1 MLQQLLQ
8 WDERIT
14 LWLNDSNSLFFD
26 EFFMTV
32 TSTVTWLPLI
42 LVLLY
47 VVICNN
53 NFFHVVMIVL
63 FLGLCVFFADQMA
76 SGICKP
82 YFERL
87 RPTQDPSLMYALD
100 VVDGYR
106 GGLYGFFSSHA
117 ANTFAVAMFVSLL
130 MRSRALNF
138 MLFSWAILNGWSR
151 NYLGV
156 HYFGDVLVGT
166 IWGCLVG
173 AVMYWVYSRMCKP
186 ALRTGDRNTSSVYTV
201 ANYARAKVDLLTCSF
216 ALTYLYV
223 AFRALF

>member
-32 TSTVTWLPLI
+32 TYTVTWLPLI

-53 NFFHVVMIVL
+53 SFFHVVMIVL
-63 FLGLCVFFADQMA
+63 FIGLCVLFADQMA
-76 SGICKP
+76 SGFCKP
-82 YFERL
+82 YFERF
-87 RPTQDPSLMYALD
+87 RPTQDPSLMYSLD

-117 ANTFAVAMFVSLL
+117 ANTFSVAMFVSLL

-138 MLFSWAILNGWSR
+138 MLFSWAILNGLSR

-173 AVMYWVYSRMCKP
+173 ALMYWIYSHTCKP
-186 ALRTGDRNTSSVYTV
+186 ALRTGDRNPSSAYTV
-201 ANYARAKVDLLTCSF
+201 TNYSRAKVDLLTCGF